1 VFVNPANGIGIGTY
15 QGTVSADA
23 WHRIAFAFDLAG
35 PGTAP
40 VLTKFI
46 DGVKV
51 GEQTGGLSSVDG
63 RFSLQPS
70 ALLFADESGDLN
82 AAYVSSVQFS
92 NGRRPDAF
100 LAALGG
106 PSANK
111 IPGCIKAGLESG
123 NIVIR
128 WTGGVP
134 LEGADQITGPWGV
147 VIGAA
152 NPYIV
157 PTPGAKKFYRPK
169 IP

>member
-1 VFVNPANGIGIGTY
+1 VNPANGIGISTY
-15 QGTVSADA
+15 QGTVTAEA

-51 GEQTGGLSSVDG
+51 GEQTGGLSAVNG

-70 ALLFADESGDLN
+70 ALLFGDESGDVN
-82 AAYVSSVQFS
+82 GAYVSSVQFS

-100 LAALGG
+100 IAALGG
-106 PSANK
+106 PSASK
-111 IPGCIKAGLESG
+111 IPGAIKAAIEVG
-123 NIVIR
+123 NTVIR

-134 LEGADQITGPWGV
+134 LQSADSLAGPWATLGGV
-147 VIGAA
+147 SS
-152 NPYIV
+152 PY
-157 PTPGAKKFYRPK
+157 TPPAGSTSRYYRPK